1 MATAVSNLFIFRT
14 EDEDP
19 GDPGDPGAPGD
30 PGDPGV
36 VHPLGVTIPKN
47 RDPGRIARDRE
58 LGQPM
63 P

>member
-19 GDPGDPGAPGD
+19 GDPGDPGVG
-30 PGDPGV
+30 
-36 VHPLGVTIPKN
+36 HPLGVAIPKN